1 MYFSKCYWLF
11 KLFIKTTTRPEHTLT
26 HNAKINR
33 SLRDVY
39 RDNTKSSDL
48 KISRE
53 LRFRY
58 TKNRNGIQTHNLLV
72 RKRKLN
78 HLAKL
83 AKWLRC
89 VVSAYRSV
97 TFAYASLIMSYS
109 RIRVNLTL
117 QVPECQGI
125 PCPKQARYLT
135 FNMITT
141 HSPKKP
147 LTGYRNIN
155 SRNKITDVQE
165 MIGRLQLDCFL
176 ISESMLTLGSLLVK
190 FTRGPMK

>member
-1 MYFSKCYWLF
+1 M
-11 KLFIKTTTRPEHTLT
+11 
-26 HNAKINR
+26 
-33 SLRDVY
+33 Y

-117 QVPECQGI
+117 QLPECQGI